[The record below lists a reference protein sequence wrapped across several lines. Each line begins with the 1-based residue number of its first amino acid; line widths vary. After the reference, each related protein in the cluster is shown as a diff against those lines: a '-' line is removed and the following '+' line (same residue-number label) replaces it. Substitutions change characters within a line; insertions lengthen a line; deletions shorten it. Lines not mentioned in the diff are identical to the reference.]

1 MKRKFVY
8 QSETSNKY
16 WNISIEAHLQI
27 INFGKLGTKG
37 RETVKDFGNR
47 ENCLHH
53 SNKLIQQKL
62 KKGYTEILTPKETAL
77 NKTVLEDKDGSHL
90 FWEVIATSNRSVSS
104 QWKDYHIQ
112 EHIDNISILL
122 SFLDKEKIILFEKVL
137 QEKLHELH
145 LASIAELY
153 IILNCPFEKQKNP
166 IIFDDFL
173 STDGFIYFR
182 CWLLL
187 KGKDFFTEITQNI
200 NAFINGS
207 YSFNIGDTW
216 AEGLLYAADAGYL
229 YYHEVD
235 SYSPIRDA
243 IRKLHP
249 KVIHYDNPKKNTFD
263 RVVLGKEKLQEQ
275 YPTLVAEICTLR
287 S

>member
-1 MKRKFVY
+1 MQRKFVY

-16 WNISIEAHLQI
+16 WNISVQEQLQI

-37 RETVKDFGNR
+37 RETVKDFGNK
-47 ENCLHH
+47 ENCLHN

-62 KKGYTEILTPKETAL
+62 KKGYTEILTPQESTLSSAAL
-77 NKTVLEDKDGSHL
+77 SDKDGSSL
-90 FWEVIATSNRSVSS
+90 FWEIIAKSNRSLSKD
-104 QWKDYHIQ
+104 WKDYHIQ
-112 EHIDNISILL
+112 EHLDNISILL

-145 LASIAELY
+145 RSSIAELY
-153 IILNCPFEKQKNP
+153 IVLNCPFKKQKDQ

-173 STDGFIYFR
+173 STDSFIYFR

-187 KGKDFFTEITQNI
+187 KGEDFFAEILQNLK
-200 NAFINGS
+200 AFINGS
-207 YSFNIGDTW
+207 YSFNIGETW
-216 AEGLLYAADAGYL
+216 AEGLLYAADKGYL
-229 YYHEVD
+229 YYNDVD

-243 IRKLHP
+243 VNKYYP
-249 KVIHYDNPKKNTFD
+249 EVIHYDNNDKNTFD
-263 RVVLGKEKLQEQ
+263 RTVLGKEKLQKK
-275 YPTLVAEICTLR
+275 YPNLVAEICALR